1 MTMKMKKSI
10 ILLVSAVVSAFAVT
24 GCKDFLTKDPLL
36 SQSTDITLSSYT
48 GLNNATFGAYYY
60 LASSGWYGQ
69 SWIIDAEMRSGNGK
83 KTAFRNSN
91 RCVQP
96 YIWNYT
102 EDATSGMWSY
112 CYVTV
117 AQCNNVI
124 DNLEGKAGGDVT
136 EQDLN
141 NLKAE
146 CLFLRAFS
154 HFCNVLTYGQP
165 YTYCKK
171 SAPESLGVPYVYHTD
186 PNGKPFRETVISNY
200 ENIVKDLLEAESI
213 IDPDYVRKGTTDEL
227 ATVNISTIQAL
238 LSRVYLYM
246 GEWQKAADYATK
258 VIDSKKYKMWTAE
271 EYPKVWGAEKGSG
284 EIIFEVYGNITNSAW
299 ASWEDMSYLTSP
311 EGSGDPAA
319 AKPLL
324 DLYADDDV
332 RLATYRTDEKE
343 ESNGIL
349 WTTKYPGKG
358 LNTPDANNVVVLRLS
373 EMYLNRAE
381 ALMNGAQIE
390 GVTAWD
396 DLNAITSK
404 RNADAYTSAG
414 NLDIQRERRK
424 ELAWEGHYI
433 YDLARWGK
441 AVERTAADYPLCTQ
455 NLNVPF
461 PSNKWALP
469 LPKSEREVN
478 PNLEQN
484 PL

>member
-1 MTMKMKKSI
+1 MKKTMKNSR
-10 ILLVSAVVSAFAVT
+10 ILYILAAVATLAVT
-24 GCKDFLTKDPLL
+24 GCEGFLTKDPLL
-36 SQSTDITLSSYT
+36 QQSSEITLSSYS

-60 LASSGWYGQ
+60 IASTGWYGQ
-69 SWIIDAEMRSGNGK
+69 SWVINAEMRSGNGK
-83 KTAFRNSN
+83 KDNFKNSN
-91 RCVQP
+91 RCVAP

-102 EDATSGMWSY
+102 PDATSGMWSY
-112 CYVTV
+112 CYLTV
-117 AQCNNVI
+117 AMCNNVI
-124 DNLEGKAGGDVT
+124 DNLEGKATGDVT

-146 CLFLRAFS
+146 CLFIRAFS

-171 SAPESLGVPYVYHTD
+171 SAPKSLGVPYIYHTD
-186 PNGKPFRETVISNY
+186 PAGRPKRETVISNY

-213 IDPDYVRKGTTDEL
+213 IDPSYVRAGTADAA

-246 GEWQKAADYATK
+246 GEWQNAADYATK
-258 VIDSKKYKMWTAE
+258 VIESKKYKMWTAE
-271 EYPKVWGAEKGSG
+271 EYPDVWGKEKGSG
-284 EIIFEVYGNITNSAW
+284 EVIFEVYGNITNGAW
-299 ASWEDMSYLTSP
+299 GSWEDISYLTSP
-311 EGSGDPAA
+311 AGSGDPMAA
-319 AKPLL
+319 EPLIA
-324 DLYADDDV
+324 LYEEDDV
-332 RLATYRTDEKE
+332 RLDTYRTDEKE
-343 ESNGIL
+343 ESGLL
-349 WTTKYPGKG
+349 WTAKYPGKG
-358 LNTPDANNVVVLRLS
+358 LNTPDANNVVIFRLS

-381 ALMNGAQIE
+381 ALVNGASIE
-390 GVTAWD
+390 GATAWD
-396 DLNAITSK
+396 DLNVITAN
-404 RNADAYTSAG
+404 RNAAPYTSVG
-414 NLDIQRERRK
+414 NADIQVERRK

-441 AVERTAADYPLCTQ
+441 AVDRNAADYPLCTA

-469 LPKSEREVN
+469 IPKSEIDVN